1 MMNASDIAFPNLHI
15 YLKNVPK
22 NFTVFG
28 FTIALYGVVIAC
40 GILLGLMLADYD
52 RRSRGLDGNTIWD
65 VAMYGVPF
73 GIIGARI
80 YYVIFYWDSY
90 KDNPLSIFNLRQ
102 GGLAIYGGV
111 IGAII
116 TVYVYARIKKES
128 FFEIF
133 DSISLGFLVGQSIG
147 RWGNFF
153 NREVFGGYSSG
164 LLAMRLP
171 IEAVRARDISPAL
184 AETIVEGTNYIQV
197 HPTFLYESLWNLAL
211 LAILFFYRKKRHF
224 PGEIFCLYI
233 TGYGIG
239 RFWIEY
245 IRTDRLYI
253 GNTKIPVSM
262 VVSVGMILAA
272 GVIAFIQYRR
282 TKPETPQVRLEDAP
296 DSHSE
301 DTPDS
306 HPEDTPDNHS
316 EDTPDS
322 HSEDTPDNHSE
333 DTPDSHSE
341 DTSDSHPEQGEGSE
355 S

>member
-1 MMNASDIAFPNLHI
+1 MMNPGDIAFPNLHI
-15 YLKNVPK
+15 YLKDVPK

-28 FTIALYGVVIAC
+28 FTIALYGVIIAT

-65 VAMYGVPF
+65 VAMWGVPF

-80 YYVIFYWDSY
+80 YYVIFYWESY
-90 KDNPLSIFNLRQ
+90 RDDPIQVFNIRQ

-116 TVYVYARIKKES
+116 TVYVYSRIKKDS

-153 NREVFGGYSSG
+153 NREVFGGYSNG

-171 IEAVRARDISPAL
+171 IEAVRTRDISQSL
-184 AETIVEGTNYIQV
+184 AQTIIEGTNYIQV
-197 HPTFLYESLWNLAL
+197 HPTFLYESLWNLIL
-211 LAILFFYRKKRHF
+211 LALLFFYRKKKHF
-224 PGEIFCLYI
+224 SGEIFCLYI
-233 TGYGIG
+233 AGYGVG

-253 GNTKIPVSM
+253 GNTRIPVSM
-262 VVSVGMILAA
+262 VVSGGMICAA
-272 GVIAFIQYRR
+272 ALIAVIQYRGQKKASAKVQDQKDVPEDEGEK
-282 TKPETPQVRLEDAP
+282 KPEKE
-296 DSHSE
+296 
-301 DTPDS
+301 
-306 HPEDTPDNHS
+306 
-316 EDTPDS
+316 
-322 HSEDTPDNHSE
+322 
-333 DTPDSHSE
+333 
-341 DTSDSHPEQGEGSE
+341 
-355 S
+355 